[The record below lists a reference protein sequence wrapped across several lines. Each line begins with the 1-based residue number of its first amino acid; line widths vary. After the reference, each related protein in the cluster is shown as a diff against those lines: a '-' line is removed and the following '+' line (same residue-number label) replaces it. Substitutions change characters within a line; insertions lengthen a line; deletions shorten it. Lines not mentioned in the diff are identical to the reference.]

1 MRNPL
6 IWLGLIAIIAL
17 VILFV
22 TNPYIYFFGATI
34 NVQLLILMLLVPF
47 VLGLLLGFFLGMR
60 RGKPRAMAAATP
72 NPQKV

>member
-22 TNPYIYFFGATI
+22 TNPYISTI
-34 NVQLLILMLLVPF
+34 NVQLLTLMLLVPF

-60 RGKPRAMAAATP
+60 RGRPRPVASTTP